1 MPERSGE
8 HSYEAVE
15 SHNSFT
21 GDDVLLISSSLLSQ
35 LKDTRPSNTDHFGY
49 LPDQIEM
56 KNVIQYCN
64 KYFMQN
70 YLI

>member
-15 SHNSFT
+15 SHNIVCQQLKSFT

-35 LKDTRPSNTDHFGY
+35 LKDTRPSNTDQFGY

-56 KNVIQYCN
+56 KNVIQNCN
-64 KYFMQN
+64 K
-70 YLI
+70 